1 MQYFALFDEASTAH
15 LTDIRVQEYLP
26 VEDRKGK

>member
-1 MQYFALFDEASTAH
+1 MQYFALFDEAPTAD
-15 LTDIRVQEYLP
+15 LTSIRVQEYLP